1 MLLAVFYLI
10 QKIMSQVKKLL
21 ENNTPFS
28 VMQYFESFKG
38 SKKETYKK
46 YELIYVNQRKEL
58 AFKILSQEEISFVKD
73 NTDKIKLIID
83 NKDGRIYEFNK
94 FKEYKEANVVHH

>member
-1 MLLAVFYLI
+1 
-10 QKIMSQVKKLL
+10 MSQIHKFL

-38 SKKETYKK
+38 NKKETHKK
-46 YELIYVNQRKEL
+46 YELLYINSRKEL
-58 AFKILSQEEISFVKD
+58 AFKILTQTEISFVKQ

-83 NKDGRIYEFNK
+83 NKDGRIYEFNN
-94 FKEYKEANVVHH
+94 FKEFKEANCVNH

>member
-1 MLLAVFYLI
+1 
-10 QKIMSQVKKLL
+10 MSQVKKVF
-21 ENNTPFS
+21 ENHTPFS

-58 AFKILSQEEISFVKD
+58 AFKILSQEEISFVKQ

-94 FKEYKEANVVHH
+94 FKEYKESNVLHH

>member
-1 MLLAVFYLI
+1 M
-10 QKIMSQVKKLL
+10 KVKELL

-28 VMQYFESFKG
+28 VMQYFESFRG

-46 YELIYVNQRKEL
+46 YELIYVDKRKKL
-58 AFKILSQEEISFVKD
+58 AFKILTQEEISFVKE

-83 NKDGRIYEFNK
+83 NKYGRIYEFNK
-94 FKEYKEANVVHH
+94 FKEYKEANVINLSLF

>member
-1 MLLAVFYLI
+1 MKSFTL
-10 QKIMSQVKKLL
+10 KELL

-46 YELIYVNQRKEL
+46 YELIYINQRKEL
-58 AFKILSQEEISFVKD
+58 AFKILNQEDITFFKR

-94 FKEYKEANVVHH
+94 FKEYKEYNCVNH

>member
-1 MLLAVFYLI
+1 ML
-10 QKIMSQVKKLL
+10 QVKKLL

-38 SKKETYKK
+38 SKKETVKK
-46 YELIYVNQRKEL
+46 YELIYINKRKEVAYKL
-58 AFKILSQEEISFVKD
+58 LSTEEIKTVKSEKD
-73 NTDKIKLIID
+73 IKLIID

-94 FKEYKEANVVHH
+94 FKEYKEANVINH

>member
-1 MLLAVFYLI
+1 MKIYNRLHDKFKFILKATIFLYLVF
-10 QKIMSQVKKLL
+10 
-21 ENNTPFS
+21 
-28 VMQYFESFKG
+28 SF
-38 SKKETYKK
+38 
-46 YELIYVNQRKEL
+46 YEWSFNPGQWDTLSRVGIIF
-58 AFKILSQEEISFVKD
+58 AFKILSQEEISFIKE